1 MESWNWCPH
10 VIDYYHCTA
19 MPCNSSVLLS
29 GFWIIFLCYIC
40 IFTYIFTKLT
50 FTIMEQ
56 INLTTF
62 TIMEQMTDKISCT
75 ENSNARL
82 N

>member
-19 MPCNSSVLLS
+19 MPCNSSVLLR

-56 INLTTF
+56 
-62 TIMEQMTDKISCT
+62 MTDKISCT

>member
-19 MPCNSSVLLS
+19 MPRNSSVLLS

-40 IFTYIFTKLT
+40 IFAYIFTKL
-50 FTIMEQ
+50 
-56 INLTTF
+56 TF

>member
-1 MESWNWCPH
+1 MENWNWCPH

-19 MPCNSSVLLS
+19 MRCNSSVLLS
-29 GFWIIFLCYIC
+29 GFWIIFLCYVC

-56 INLTTF
+56 VA
-62 TIMEQMTDKISCT
+62 DKISCT